1 MIKINTSHIL
11 PDTPYLLD
19 GTESADILELP
30 PNADPPLAPA
40 DDITYHL
47 SAVMAGAD
55 LIVTGR
61 ASVPFATVC
70 ARCLD
75 DIRVTIAV
83 KDLCLHFE
91 KVRDLEVDLTDDVR
105 EELLLAVPSCFYCSP
120 DCKGVCPMC
129 GTNLNHA
136 SCSCDS
142 LPEEPDSDAAPS
154 PWDQLD
160 ALTFAPEKPAKKAFA
175 KKKNEDKS
183 SDDKPAKKA
192 PAKKAPAKKASPKS
206 SSPAKPS
213 PAEKPSSAKKAT
225 KPARPDRP

>member
-30 PNADPPLAPA
+30 PNADPPLEPA
-40 DDITYHL
+40 GDITYHL

-55 LIVTGR
+55 LIVTGT
-61 ASVPFATVC
+61 ASIPLATVC

-75 DIRVTIAV
+75 DISVEIAV
-83 KDLCLHFE
+83 KDLCFHFE

-120 DCKGVCPMC
+120 DCKGICPMC

-136 SCSCDS
+136 SCSCDTQQAE
-142 LPEEPDSDAAPS
+142 PEPANTAPS

-160 ALTFAPEKPAKKAFA
+160 ALKLAPEKPAKKTVEKKTAAPKKAAEKKAVEKKTAAPKKTAEKKADTKSAA
-175 KKKNEDKS
+175 KKPVGKKS
-183 SDDKPAKKA
+183 SKK
-192 PAKKAPAKKASPKS
+192 
-206 SSPAKPS
+206 
-213 PAEKPSSAKKAT
+213 
-225 KPARPDRP
+225 

>member
-19 GTESADILELP
+19 GTESADVLELP
-30 PNADPPLAPA
+30 ANADPPLVPA
-40 DDITYHL
+40 GDITYHL

-55 LIVTGR
+55 LIVTGS
-61 ASVPFATVC
+61 ASVPLATVC

-75 DIRVTIAV
+75 DIRVPISV
-83 KDLCLHFE
+83 KNLCFHFE

-120 DCKGVCPMC
+120 DCKGICPMC

-136 SCSCDS
+136 SCSCDRDRAE
-142 LPEEPDSDAAPS
+142 PEPDPAAPS

-160 ALTFAPEKPAKKAFA
+160 ALNFASEKPAKKSARKQA
-175 KKKNEDKS
+175 EM
-183 SDDKPAKKA
+183 PAKTASKKTPEKKRKTSA
-192 PAKKAPAKKASPKS
+192 PAAGKSGGRSKK
-206 SSPAKPS
+206 
-213 PAEKPSSAKKAT
+213 
-225 KPARPDRP
+225 

>member
-19 GTESADILELP
+19 GTESAEILELP
-30 PNADPPLAPA
+30 PDADPPLAPA
-40 DDITYHL
+40 GDIAYHL
-47 SAVMAGAD
+47 SAVMAGSD

-61 ASVPFATVC
+61 ASVPLATVC

-83 KDLCLHFE
+83 KDLCFHFE

-120 DCKGVCPMC
+120 DCKGICPMC
-129 GTNLNHA
+129 GANLNHA
-136 SCSCDS
+136 SCSCDTRQAE
-142 LPEEPDSDAAPS
+142 PEPDAAAPS

-160 ALTFAPEKPAKKAFA
+160 ALNLAPEKPVKKANVKKMTAKSSAAKSAAKKADTKPPTQKSAA
-175 KKKNEDKS
+175 KKKSKE
-183 SDDKPAKKA
+183 
-192 PAKKAPAKKASPKS
+192 
-206 SSPAKPS
+206 
-213 PAEKPSSAKKAT
+213 
-225 KPARPDRP
+225 

>member
-19 GTESADILELP
+19 GTESAEILELP
-30 PNADPPLAPA
+30 PDAEPPLAPA
-40 DDITYHL
+40 GDITYHL

-55 LIVTGR
+55 LIVTGK
-61 ASVPFATVC
+61 ATVPLATVC

-83 KDLCLHFE
+83 KDLCFHFE

-120 DCKGVCPMC
+120 DCKGICPMC
-129 GTNLNHA
+129 GTNLNHGA
-136 SCSCDS
+136 CSCDRQQAAE
-142 LPEEPDSDAAPS
+142 PEPGDAGPS

-160 ALTFAPEKPAKKAFA
+160 ALNLAPEKPAEKKTSG
-175 KKKNEDKS
+175 KT
-183 SDDKPAKKA
+183 PVKKA
-192 PAKKAPAKKASPKS
+192 PEDKKHAEKKPAAKKTTAKNA
-206 SSPAKPS
+206 
-213 PAEKPSSAKKAT
+213 SAKKNP
-225 KPARPDRP
+225 KH

>member
-19 GTESADILELP
+19 GTESPETLELP
-30 PNADPPLAPA
+30 PDADPPLAPA
-40 DDITYHL
+40 GDITYHL

-55 LIVTGR
+55 LIVTGK
-61 ASVPFATVC
+61 ASVPLATVC

-83 KDLCLHFE
+83 KDLCFHFE

-120 DCKGVCPMC
+120 DCKGICPMC
-129 GTNLNHA
+129 GANLNHA
-136 SCSCDS
+136 ACSCDTREAE
-142 LPEEPDSDAAPS
+142 PEPDAAAAPS

-160 ALTFAPEKPAKKAFA
+160 ALNLAPEKPAKKTAAKKPAEKKPAAKSSTAKSSTAKPATDKKPAAKKADTKPAAKKPVA
-175 KKKNEDKS
+175 KKKSKE
-183 SDDKPAKKA
+183 
-192 PAKKAPAKKASPKS
+192 
-206 SSPAKPS
+206 
-213 PAEKPSSAKKAT
+213 
-225 KPARPDRP
+225 

>member
-19 GTESADILELP
+19 GTESAEILELP
-30 PNADPPLAPA
+30 PDSDPPLAPA
-40 DDITYHL
+40 GDITYHL

-61 ASVPFATVC
+61 ASVSLATVC

-83 KDLCLHFE
+83 KDLCFHFE

-120 DCKGVCPMC
+120 DCQGICPMC
-129 GTNLNHA
+129 GTNLNHGA
-136 SCSCDS
+136 CSCDRS
-142 LPEEPDSDAAPS
+142 QAEPEPDDAAPS

-160 ALTFAPEKPAKKAFA
+160 ALKLAPEKPVKKTTAKKPAA
-175 KKKNEDKS
+175 KKKTRE
-183 SDDKPAKKA
+183 
-192 PAKKAPAKKASPKS
+192 
-206 SSPAKPS
+206 
-213 PAEKPSSAKKAT
+213 
-225 KPARPDRP
+225 

>member
-1 MIKINTSHIL
+1 MIIINTSHIL

-19 GTESADILELP
+19 GTESAEILELP
-30 PNADPPLAPA
+30 PDADPPLAPA
-40 DDITYHL
+40 GDITYHL

-55 LIVTGR
+55 LIVTGK
-61 ASVPFATVC
+61 ASVPLATVC

-83 KDLCLHFE
+83 KDLCFHFE

-120 DCKGVCPMC
+120 DCKGICPMC

-136 SCSCDS
+136 SCACDS
-142 LPEEPDSDAAPS
+142 QQAEPEPDTAAPS

-160 ALTFAPEKPAKKAFA
+160 ALNLAPEKPAKKTPAKKLATKSSTAKPAAKKADAKPAAKKPAA
-175 KKKNEDKS
+175 KKKSKE
-183 SDDKPAKKA
+183 
-192 PAKKAPAKKASPKS
+192 
-206 SSPAKPS
+206 
-213 PAEKPSSAKKAT
+213 
-225 KPARPDRP
+225 

>member
-19 GTESADILELP
+19 GTESAEILELP
-30 PNADPPLAPA
+30 PDADPPLAPA
-40 DDITYHL
+40 GDIAYHL

-61 ASVPFATVC
+61 ASVPLATVC

-83 KDLCLHFE
+83 KDLCFHFE

-105 EELLLAVPSCFYCSP
+105 EELLLAVPSCFYCTP
-120 DCKGVCPMC
+120 DCKGICPMC
-129 GTNLNHA
+129 GANLNHA
-136 SCSCDS
+136 SCSCDTRQAES
-142 LPEEPDSDAAPS
+142 EPDAVAPS

-160 ALTFAPEKPAKKAFA
+160 ALNLAPEKPAKKKTA
-175 KKKNEDKS
+175 KK
-183 SDDKPAKKA
+183 
-192 PAKKAPAKKASPKS
+192 
-206 SSPAKPS
+206 
-213 PAEKPSSAKKAT
+213 PAEKKPVAKSSTAKPAAKKTDAKLAAK
-225 KPARPDRP
+225 KPAVKKKSKE